1 MRLDRAGTAHGV
13 RHART
18 MSVRPT
24 MTFLRTALP
33 TFSSIWPET
42 DANFSAVDR
51 AAERGPFCGGPVGVV
66 QGGADGRAA
75 PLAVGAART
84 VL

>member
-1 MRLDRAGTAHGV
+1 
-13 RHART
+13 
-18 MSVRPT
+18 
-24 MTFLRTALP
+24 MTFLRAALP
-33 TFSSIWPET
+33 NPLLQFWPET
-42 DANFSAVDR
+42 DANFSAFDR

-75 PLAVGAART
+75 PLEDGAART